1 MTAKRLGCV
10 GVSDGDGRLVGIV
23 TDGDLRRHMSPD
35 LLQQTV
41 DTVMTARPLTI
52 RPQALAAEAMR
63 VMNDANNGGGI
74 TNLFV
79 VDTAGREAGRPVGVL
94 HIHGDR
100 TAPVSIALEPGLAA
114 AAVTTRPGARA
125 AHRPRLTRFV
135 AASMRRRRYNVLYS
149 RAVALMKVIF
159 PAAAVILAGLVL
171 FWPQINPLQGRFRLK
186 PVQVSIDDL
195 SNLRMASPRVLG
207 TDKKNEP
214 YTITAELATQAA
226 GGSDVTDLKAP
237 KGDISLTDGSWI
249 EMNAEQGQYNKKT
262 RVLERAVA
270 DLGQGSVAGD
280 DPVEG
285 HGPDSS
291 VQGEGFRIYDK
302 GGRIIVTGKSK
313 LVIYPQQQAE
323 AQPAPAHPAPSHPAP
338 SSPKRPAAK

>member
-1 MTAKRLGCV
+1 MT
-10 GVSDGDGRLVGIV
+10 
-23 TDGDLRRHMSPD
+23 T
-35 LLQQTV
+35 
-41 DTVMTARPLTI
+41 
-52 RPQALAAEAMR
+52 
-63 VMNDANNGGGI
+63 
-74 TNLFV
+74 
-79 VDTAGREAGRPVGVL
+79 
-94 HIHGDR
+94 HGDR
-100 TAPVSIALEPGLAA
+100 TVPVTIAVEPGLAA
-114 AAVTTRPGARA
+114 AVTARAGARA
-125 AHRPRLTRFV
+125 APRPRLTRFV

-214 YTITAELATQAA
+214 YTITAEVATQAA
-226 GGSDVTDLKAP
+226 GGSDVTELKAP

-262 RVLERAVA
+262 RVLDLWSHVNVFHDSGYELRTERAVA

-285 HGPDSS
+285 HGPDSL

-323 AQPAPAHPAPSHPAP
+323 AQPAPVPAHQTPPQLAQPSQ
-338 SSPKRPAAK
+338 KRPAAK

>member
-1 MTAKRLGCV
+1 MTPH
-10 GVSDGDGRLVGIV
+10 GDG
-23 TDGDLRRHMSPD
+23 S
-35 LLQQTV
+35 
-41 DTVMTARPLTI
+41 APLTI
-52 RPQALAAEAMR
+52 A
-63 VMNDANNGGGI
+63 V
-74 TNLFV
+74 
-79 VDTAGREAGRPVGVL
+79 
-94 HIHGDR
+94 
-100 TAPVSIALEPGLAA
+100 EPGLGAA
-114 AAVTTRPGARA
+114 TVPARPTRP
-125 AHRPRLTRFV
+125 HHDRPRLSRFV
-135 AASMRRRRYNVLYS
+135 AVSMRRRRYNVLYS
-149 RAVALMKVIF
+149 RAVSWMKVIF
-159 PAAAVILAGLVL
+159 PAAAVALAGLVL

-195 SNLRMASPRVLG
+195 SNLRMTSPRVLG

-226 GGSDVTDLKAP
+226 GGSDVTELKSP

-262 RVLERAVA
+262 RVLDLWNHVNVFHDSGYELRTERAVA

-302 GGRIIVTGKSK
+302 GGRIVVTGKSK
-313 LVIYPQQQAE
+313 LIIYPQQAQ
-323 AQPAPAHPAPSHPAP
+323 AQPTQAQTPGQPAQPSQ
-338 SSPKRPAAK
+338 KRPAAK